1 MTTVALAFKTR
12 NDLPVETREAMVALL
27 NRQLA
32 NLVDLHSQTKH
43 AHWNVKG
50 EQFIAL
56 HKLYD
61 ELAEAL
67 EHYID
72 DVAERA
78 VALGGYARGT
88 LRMAAAGTE
97 IAEFPED
104 VVNGLAVTDALAA
117 RYAEAARAMRA
128 AIEVATHANDL
139 DTADLLTEI
148 SRGLDKWLWF
158 LEAHLQ

>member
-1 MTTVALAFKTR
+1 MSAVAITFKTR
-12 NDLPVETREAMVALL
+12 NDLPANTREAMVTLL
-27 NRQLA
+27 NQQLA

-56 HKLYD
+56 HKLFD

-67 EHYID
+67 EDYID
-72 DVAERA
+72 DIAERA

-88 LRMAAAGTE
+88 LRMAASSSE
-97 IAEFPED
+97 VAEFPED
-104 VVNGLAVTDALAA
+104 VVNSLSVTEALAE
-117 RYAEAARAMRA
+117 RYAHAAKAVRA
-128 AIEVATHANDL
+128 AIDVATRANDI
-139 DTADLLTEI
+139 DTADLLTDV